1 MYFAINQHVQV
12 YAMSSRL
19 PHVSTCIL
27 WKNGAIEKSKPSN
40 ALTDWTV
47 NTCTWDENLYAAS
60 IGDENMYAVH
70 IGDENLASI
79 AAAEHLRHADE
90 DQVCFAQFLSSFHLE
105 GIF

>member
-1 MYFAINQHVQV
+1 M
-12 YAMSSRL
+12 
-19 PHVSTCIL
+19 
-27 WKNGAIEKSKPSN
+27 WKNVAIEKSKPSH
-40 ALTDWTV
+40 ALTDRTAYMQQAHAPG
-47 NTCTWDENLYAAS
+47 TKNLCAPS
-60 IGDENMYAVH
+60 

>member
-1 MYFAINQHVQV
+1 
-12 YAMSSRL
+12 MSSRL

-27 WKNGAIEKSKPSN
+27 WKNVAIEKSKPSH
-40 ALTDWTV
+40 ALTDRTAYMQQAHAPG
-47 NTCTWDENLYAAS
+47 TKNLCAPS